1 MAMVMLAPKI
11 PLLIPI
17 IIIGVVLAL
26 FGEVLYHIIV
36 KFPEILKLISSIS
49 DPEVFLRDIVFG
61 LFAGIQLVAMTL
73 KDLIE
78 GIIQKIM
85 SKLGISDD
93 LFGTGEQS
101 SKYYDPNAVKCVK
114 TSFLKYVILI
124 VCPPMFV
131 FMHKGIE
138 GWMYIILDIAFTFM
152 FYFPGLLYAI
162 LICKIC

>member
-1 MAMVMLAPKI
+1 MAWTGIIAPI
-11 PLLIPI
+11 MIMGIVTVTFSEILIKI
-17 IIIGVVLAL
+17 IIM
-26 FGEVLYHIIV
+26 
-36 KFPEILKLISSIS
+36 FPKLLRMMVNLT
-49 DPEVFLRDIVFG
+49 DPELFLRDIVFG
-61 LFAGIQLVAMTL
+61 IFSGIQLVGMTL

-78 GIIQKIM
+78 GMFHKFM

-93 LFGTGEQS
+93 IFGTNQEN

-124 VCPPMFV
+124 VCPPLFV

-138 GWMYIILDIAFTFM
+138 GWMYILLDIALTFM
-152 FYFPGLLYAI
+152 FYFPGLMYAI

>member
-1 MAMVMLAPKI
+1 MAMAMLMPKI

-17 IIIGVVLAL
+17 IIIGVVFAL

-36 KFPEILKLISSIS
+36 KFPQILKLIVSIS
-49 DPEVFLRDIVFG
+49 DPEVFIRDVVFG
-61 LFAGIQLVAMTL
+61 LFYGIQLVAMTL

-78 GIIQKIM
+78 GIVHKIM

-93 LFGTGEQS
+93 IFGTSKGN

-114 TSFLKYVILI
+114 TSFLHYVILI

-131 FMHKGIE
+131 FMHKGLE
-138 GWMYIILDIAFTFM
+138 GWMYILLDIDLHLCFIFQD
-152 FYFPGLLYAI
+152 
-162 LICKIC
+162 